1 MKTDI
6 EEFVEFWNSHSIRSN
21 KLAACPAGRPDDLYE
36 MPELFGNLMC
46 VCVIVSHTVIEHYI
60 GGRECVKPFSATVVD
75 YALQHFAQPSP
86 PFLEDEFVENC
97 VDLVNLVFGVH
108 ITDDLSTTD
117 RKEIYVFLVDN
128 VAN

>member
-6 EEFVEFWNSHSIRSN
+6 EEFVEFWNSHSIRCN

-46 VCVIVSHTVIEHYI
+46 VCVIEHYI
-60 GGRECVKPFSATVVD
+60 GGRECVKPFSVTVVD

-86 PFLEDEFVENC
+86 PFLEDENC
-97 VDLVNLVFGVH
+97 EDFVNLVFGVH

-117 RKEIYVFLVDN
+117 TK
-128 VAN
+128 